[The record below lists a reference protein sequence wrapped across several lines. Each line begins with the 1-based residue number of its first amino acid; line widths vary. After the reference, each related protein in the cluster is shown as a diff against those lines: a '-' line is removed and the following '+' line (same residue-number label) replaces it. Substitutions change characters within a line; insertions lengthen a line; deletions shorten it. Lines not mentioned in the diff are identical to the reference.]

1 MFNLSD
7 FKDFSFMSY
16 AKNVT
21 DPTCVF
27 EHLSGINYV
36 ALLFI
41 PAWGDYLGGFKRD
54 DLSV

>member
-21 DPTCVF
+21 DSTCVF